1 MKMKFSVIIPVY
13 NAEKYIERAIDSIV
27 KQDYKDYEM
36 ILINDGSTDRSFEI
50 IQRLAERNTRIRV
63 ESIVNEGVSHAR
75 NKGIELANGEYV
87 LFMDADDM
95 HEENTLQQIEDFLV
109 KYDNPDCFCFG
120 FTEYTEE
127 NGKLTKKNQVN
138 FPDLWLKD
146 EKEID
151 RCSMR
156 LINETI
162 FGSVWSKAYK
172 REMLNKYN
180 IRMPEDMF
188 VGEDYCFN
196 LDVLAHCRE
205 YATAKNHFYKYM
217 LENSESIIRKYN
229 PVKFEQ
235 MYKMHERRKKFILDH
250 TDCNS
255 IEKEAQIRCN
265 FVRLCMSCF
274 MDLFR
279 KECSYT
285 YRQKIAYIREKRSV
299 EKDRYHK
306 EYLRYFSS
314 NYKVVYT
321 LFSFLG
327 QNGILLLAKAC
338 FCLKF
343 YLGKNI

>member
-1 MKMKFSVIIPVY
+1 
-13 NAEKYIERAIDSIV
+13 
-27 KQDYKDYEM
+27 
-36 ILINDGSTDRSFEI
+36 
-50 IQRLAERNTRIRV
+50 
-63 ESIVNEGVSHAR
+63 
-75 NKGIELANGEYV
+75 
-87 LFMDADDM
+87 
-95 HEENTLQQIEDFLV
+95 
-109 KYDNPDCFCFG
+109 
-120 FTEYTEE
+120 
-127 NGKLTKKNQVN
+127 
-138 FPDLWLKD
+138 
-146 EKEID
+146 
-151 RCSMR
+151 
-156 LINETI
+156 
-162 FGSVWSKAYK
+162 
-172 REMLNKYN
+172 MLNKYN

-279 KECSYT
+279 KECSFT
-285 YRQKIAYIREKRSV
+285 HRQKIAYIREKRSV

-314 NYKVVYT
+314 NYKVVFFFRAKWDLT
-321 LFSFLG
+321 ISKSMLLFEVLSWEKYIRSNERCG
-327 QNGILLLAKAC
+327 
-338 FCLKF
+338 
-343 YLGKNI
+343 